1 MSNKTNSVK
10 KIVSTRSNKNTVE
23 TNHHLPGTEII
34 VKIKESRKRPS
45 TMVSSIPTSHK
56 SIEEKKRPSN
66 SDTYQSWSRLF
77 REQYKAVIKPTVSL
91 SGSKSSKHDSETK
104 ETKKHFSNHQ
114 KLDHKFL
121 DEIPVKQT
129 SQKRVEEHIKSTPH
143 TTNPSSISIPSTVES
158 VVVYD
163 KGIQCD
169 GICDYAD
176 DKFGVFNPVRTL
188 NFLIKE
194 LVHLVKDD
202 KANEI
207 LANMEQAL
215 ARIPMELDRSPIVQ
229 DLEAKLERTKQIN
242 SIYET
247 TREERDSLLRQ
258 VHEQRLLLNNAR
270 EKQLDLETT
279 EKTQKQELEKAIK
292 TIQARDK
299 TITELTEKMNGY
311 ESSQKIVAELRMN
324 LAEQTERVRRLNSEI
339 QYLRLEKEKLS
350 VLSSYK
356 DSLLTEHRN
365 TIKELQCVA
374 DQLSNLKDIREESLN
389 PQMSFVHEQRLC
401 SSRTSTSS
409 HDSNI
414 HTSWH
419 DVPDISLSTVD
430 HDASKLKNVQDFLHK
445 SNKIP
450 VFSKIQDENLENK
463 QIKNIKESST
473 KDLEFISLP
482 AGESSLT
489 LLPSYKDLGCTEINK
504 SVDQEK
510 DNAVMF
516 SNKKTDNLHNF
527 KDTNKISPEHLNL
540 SIEKNTIKESARM
553 TKCVDSN
560 KKQNLPDNII
570 ECNITEQFQNI
581 VQDIRMQSRIPVN
594 VPSPLRSYPHPEW
607 SDSTLPSISTASDS
621 EYREI

>member
-215 ARIPMELDRSPIVQ
+215 ARIPMELDRSPIV

>member
-1 MSNKTNSVK
+1 MSNKTNSAK

-23 TNHHLPGTEII
+23 TNHHLPDTEII
-34 VKIKESRKRPS
+34 VKIKRPS

-66 SDTYQSWSRLF
+66 SDTYQNWSRLF
-77 REQYKAVIKPTVSL
+77 REQNKAVIKPTVSL

-129 SQKRVEEHIKSTPH
+129 SQKRVEEHVKSTPH
-143 TTNPSSISIPSTVES
+143 TTNPSTISIPSTVES

-169 GICDYAD
+169 GIYDYSD

-215 ARIPMELDRSPIVQ
+215 VRISMEPNRSPIVQ

-247 TREERDSLLRQ
+247 IREERDSLLRQ
-258 VHEQRLLLNNAR
+258 VHEQRLLLSNVQER
-270 EKQLDLETT
+270 QLDLETT

-324 LAEQTERVRRLNSEI
+324 LAEQTEHVRRLNSEM
-339 QYLRLEKEKLS
+339 QHLRLEKEKLS

-450 VFSKIQDENLENK
+450 VFSKIQDENLGNK

-510 DNAVMF
+510 DDALMF
-516 SNKKTDNLHNF
+516 SNKRTDNLHNF
-527 KDTNKISPEHLNL
+527 KDTNKISSEHLNL
-540 SIEKNTIKESARM
+540 SIEKNTIKELARM
-553 TKCVDSN
+553 TKSVESD
-560 KKQNLPDNII
+560 KKQSLPDNII
-570 ECNITEQFQNI
+570 DCNITEQFQNI

-621 EYREI
+621 EYREM

>member
-1 MSNKTNSVK
+1 MSSKINSAK
-10 KIVSTRSNKNTVE
+10 KIVATRSNKNTVE
-23 TNHHLPGTEII
+23 TNHDLPDTEII
-34 VKIKESRKRPS
+34 VKIKGSRKRPS
-45 TMVSSIPTSHK
+45 TMVSSIPTGHK
-56 SIEEKKRPSN
+56 NIEEKKRPSN
-66 SDTYQSWSRLF
+66 NDNTYQSWGRVF

-129 SQKRVEEHIKSTPH
+129 SQKRVEEHIKSMPH

-169 GICDYAD
+169 GICDYFD

-207 LANMEQAL
+207 LANMKQAL
-215 ARIPMELDRSPIVQ
+215 VRIPMEPNISSIV

-247 TREERDSLLRQ
+247 VREERDSLLRQ

-270 EKQLDLETT
+270 ERQLDLETT
-279 EKTQKQELEKAIK
+279 EKTQKQELEKTIK

-324 LAEQTERVRRLNSEI
+324 LADQTERVKRLNSEM

-374 DQLSNLKDIREESLN
+374 DQLSNLKDIPEESLN
-389 PQMSFVHEQRLC
+389 PQMSFVQEQRLC

-414 HTSWH
+414 NTSWH
-419 DVPDISLSTVD
+419 DMPDISLSTVD

-445 SNKIP
+445 SNEIP
-450 VFSKIQDENLENK
+450 VFSEIQNENLENK

-489 LLPSYKDLGCTEINK
+489 LLPTYKDLGCTEINK

-510 DNAVMF
+510 DDAIVF
-516 SNKKTDNLHNF
+516 CNKRTDNLHNF
-527 KDTNKISPEHLNL
+527 KDANKISEHLNL

-553 TKCVDSN
+553 MKSVESN
-560 KKQNLPDNII
+560 KKQSLPDNII
-570 ECNITEQFQNI
+570 DCTITEQFQNI
-581 VQDIRMQSRIPVN
+581 VQDIKMQSRIPVN

-607 SDSTLPSISTASDS
+607 SDSTLPSISTASD
-621 EYREI
+621 INMT